1 MNKQQKIKHW
11 QGIFEQQK
19 SSGLAIIQFCR
30 DNNINASTFYVWRKR
45 LSDETVR
52 VKKQQV
58 IPFVIHE
65 QAFTQPSIIK
75 LTTPNG
81 YQIDFESTLA
91 NQTLAT
97 SVSTRAAAQG
107 ITYFEIGAVQSVS
120 YPNIDPVSANQF
132 STTQNHGG
140 GQVRV
145 YVFQFGYGNTNNATF
160 AGSSVSAT
168 SSTPRCGANL
178 STCSAGQTVTG
189 FLHQFDFFGA
199 SNISGTVNVSANS
212 IASPFGF
219 WSDSVFVQ

>member
-91 NQTLAT
+91 NQTLAKLL
-97 SVSTRAAAQG
+97 SV
-107 ITYFEIGAVQSVS
+107 
-120 YPNIDPVSANQF
+120 
-132 STTQNHGG
+132 
-140 GQVRV
+140 
-145 YVFQFGYGNTNNATF
+145 
-160 AGSSVSAT
+160 
-168 SSTPRCGANL
+168 L
-178 STCSAGQTVTG
+178 
-189 FLHQFDFFGA
+189 
-199 SNISGTVNVSANS
+199 
-212 IASPFGF
+212 
-219 WSDSVFVQ
+219 

>member
-1 MNKQQKIKHW
+1 MNKTLLALALLSSAFSVNLLAADIEAGVVKNVVDHSALIQNDTLYFSPSDL
-11 QGIFEQQK
+11 QGIEVEAPK
-19 SSGLAIIQFCR
+19 
-30 DNNINASTFYVWRKR
+30 
-45 LSDETVR
+45 
-52 VKKQQV
+52 
-58 IPFVIHE
+58 
-65 QAFTQPSIIK
+65 
-75 LTTPNG
+75 
-81 YQIDFESTLA
+81 
-91 NQTLAT
+91 LAT

-107 ITYFEIGAVQSVS
+107 ITYFEIGAVQSVT